1 MPAAGL
7 AYRVVGVLLAL
18 GGFKGAVLESPWRKD
33 SVFCVLSLW
42 KRLKVRL
49 VLLLSSL
56 PNSTCVS
63 LRRLGR
69 CTCLYSWFLLIR
81 FCLFVCCFLFRVI
94 WISCV
99 FPQIGLAYWKHP
111 NLLQPWLRYNAIFTV
126 LVCLSADWTGTPVPL
141 LTLAFSE
148 FALESTGTFLAV
160 PSVLL
165 SANWTGSHYLLHCI
179 PDPFPF
185 FPPLFNF
192 SLRRSL
198 RYSPRHIYLYLFV
211 LCQGLSPPFPSR
223 SQIDRVWIGQESPR
237 TLTSS

>member
-1 MPAAGL
+1 MCVSPQIGQVHL
-7 AYRVVGVLLAL
+7 SLLL
-18 GGFKGAVLESPWRKD
+18 ISPD
-33 SVFCVLSLW
+33 SV
-42 KRLKVRL
+42 
-49 VLLLSSL
+49 
-56 PNSTCVS
+56 
-63 LRRLGR
+63 
-69 CTCLYSWFLLIR
+69 
-81 FCLFVCCFLFRVI
+81 LFVCLLFPVQGDLN
-94 WISCV
+94 
-99 FPQIGLAYWKHP
+99 F
-111 NLLQPWLRYNAIFTV
+111 
-126 LVCLSADWTGTPVPL
+126 VCLSADWIGILKTPQLTSTLTKVQRYLYGTCVSVRRLDWYTCTP
-141 LTLAFSE
+141 FSE